1 MSAARE
7 DALADVFFALGD
19 ETRLALLRK
28 LGSGPASATA
38 LAAGEAISRQAI
50 VKHLHVLEGAG
61 LIKHARHGRE
71 VLYDLEARRL
81 RDARAYLDAL
91 SARWDR
97 ALERLRSFVEAP
109 EEPLA

>member
-50 VKHLHVLEGAG
+50 AKHLHVLEGAG